1 MRTEGCSKRAL
12 LLIAVILLARC
23 GAVTLGSPT
32 PERHPS
38 GTTTPTTQSAD
49 MPTETPTAARTS
61 TPRTPT
67 ITPIKLPSSIAD
79 ICLQRATFGD
89 PAASPYILPYPVGK
103 SYLVSQSYCNRRGSH
118 ANQLAYDFNIPIGED
133 IIASRAGQV
142 VELWD
147 EYPDAGYG
155 AENNYLFIRH
165 TDGTVAMYAHLKRY
179 GIDVEVGDYVE
190 QGQRIAASGNSGTG
204 GTPHLHFGVYASW
217 PNVEG
222 FDVPVNFCSAEGPL
236 DTRGGSEAG
245 QEYKALPFD

>member
-1 MRTEGCSKRAL
+1 ML
-12 LLIAVILLARC
+12 LAVVILLAGC
-23 GAVTLGSPT
+23 GAVTMGPPT
-32 PERHPS
+32 PE
-38 GTTTPTTQSAD
+38 GTVLATMTPTTQSAD
-49 MPTETPTAARTS
+49 TPTGTPTAARTP

-133 IIASRAGQV
+133 ILASRAGTV
-142 VELWD
+142 VLFWD
-147 EYPDAGYG
+147 EASDDGYG
-155 AENNYLFIRH
+155 VENNYLFIRH

-190 QGQRIAASGNSGTG
+190 QGQRIATSGNSGTG

-217 PNVEG
+217 PNLEG
-222 FDVPVNFCSAEGPL
+222 FDIPVNFSNAEGPL
-236 DTRGGSEAG
+236 DTRGGLESG
-245 QEYKALPFD
+245 QEYEALPFNDGS